1 MAKQKQE
8 QIVVVDAPATQL
20 TLVNFDDI
28 ESIEVEETTPATAVQ
43 ASEPVPVET
52 EEQVLATVETFD
64 SEFVNDPLKQDIY
77 DWAMNVKS
85 GTDTTDMAI
94 RFVGYGAGESVLM
107 VKRRNIAP
115 GAYERAKVM
124 KQFETALRLCNVPES
139 MVKPQEI
146 IALYWLV
153 QLDRSTPGAEGEART
168 YPSDAPGADWFG
180 GNITLSTLRV
190 MAKCISRVS
199 KDGELDVWEFREGF
213 ESQVREWI
221 NRLRAGFLSLRQVES
236 LIEHRKK
243 MLAKER
249 DAIKFAGLNADEI
262 ASIKASEKNATL
274 QSKLN
279 DLGSKALELQAMA
292 ATELK
297 KNGADLRDFLVNRQI
312 IPAVNFPTPA
322 EIAAHLT
329 PGDAKALVQE
339 LINQY
344 ATNPDRINVFKV
356 LHNTCKAVVAQIKA
370 SAQEGA
376 KKVG

>member
-8 QIVVVDAPATQL
+8 QTVAVDAPVTQL

-28 ESIEVEETTPATAVQ
+28 DSIEVEETTPAQAVQ
-43 ASEPVPVET
+43 ASEPVET

-94 RFVGYGAGESVLM
+94 RFVGYGAGASVLM

-168 YPSDAPGADWFG
+168 YPPDAPGAQWFG
-180 GNITLSTLRV
+180 GNLTVSTLRV

-221 NRLRAGFLSLRQVES
+221 KRLREGFLSLRQVES

-243 MLAKER
+243 TLAKER
-249 DAIKFAGLNADEI
+249 EAVKFAGLNADEI

-279 DLGSKALELQAMA
+279 DLGSKALELQKMA
-292 ATELK
+292 AEELK
-297 KNGADLRDFLVNRQI
+297 KNGADLRDFLANKGV
-312 IPAVNFPTPA
+312 IPPTTFPTPA

-329 PGDAKALVQE
+329 PGDAKAVVQE
-339 LINQY
+339 LIKQY

-370 SAQEGA
+370 SAQEA
-376 KKVG
+376 TKKVG